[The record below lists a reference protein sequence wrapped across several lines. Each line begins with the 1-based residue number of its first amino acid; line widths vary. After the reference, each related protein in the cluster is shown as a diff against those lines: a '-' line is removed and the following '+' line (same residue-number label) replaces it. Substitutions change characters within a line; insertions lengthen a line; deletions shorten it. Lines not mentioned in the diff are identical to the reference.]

1 MASPEEFMLP
11 CLSKKIFGI
20 DCFGCGMQ
28 RSASLMIQ
36 GDFTAAFNMY
46 PAIFTLI
53 LLFGFLAFHLK
64 FKFKHGHTILLFLFI
79 INIIIILT
87 NYFLKHF
94 TT

>member
-1 MASPEEFMLP
+1 MALPEEFMLP

-28 RSASLMIQ
+28 RSAVLMIQ

-53 LLFGFLAFHLK
+53 LLFAILALHLK
-64 FKFKHGHTILLFLFI
+64 FKFKQGHNILLFLFI
-79 INIIIILT
+79 INILIILT
-87 NYFLKHF
+87 NYYLKHF
-94 TT
+94 TN